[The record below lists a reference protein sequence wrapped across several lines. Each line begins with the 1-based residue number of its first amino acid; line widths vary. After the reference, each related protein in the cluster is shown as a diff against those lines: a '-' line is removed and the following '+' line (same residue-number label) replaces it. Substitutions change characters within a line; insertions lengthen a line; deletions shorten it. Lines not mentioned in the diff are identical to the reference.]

1 MKIRQFFNK
10 FVRDERGVTA
20 LEYAIL
26 AGVIVTAVVAA
37 GAILS
42 GALSTGFGNLST
54 AISTATTPAS

>member
-26 AGVIVTAVVAA
+26 AGIIVAAVVL
-37 GAILS
+37 GV
-42 GALSTGFGNLST
+42 GYLSTGLKAGFGNLST
-54 AISTATTPAS
+54 QIGTATAASS

>member
-26 AGVIVTAVVAA
+26 AGIIVGAVVL
-37 GAILS
+37 GVSFLS
-42 GALSTGFGNLST
+42 SGIQSGFQNLSSQ
-54 AISTATTPAS
+54 IVSATS